1 MRWLSTK
8 LFWVLI
14 VSLNLF
20 AWSSPVIG
28 ETHVNSS
35 TREFDPRIVGGQDA
49 TPNAHPWMVRLN
61 RAGFGFFCGGS
72 LIAERWVVTA
82 AHCVYNKVP
91 STISVV
97 LGDHIISINE
107 PTEQQN
113 GARIFFIHPQYD
125 AATLSHDLALIKL
138 DGPVTISASVQPIT
152 ISSLPADG
160 TNLTVAGW
168 GALSQGGFGSDILQ
182 EVTLPVV
189 SFDTCNSAYG
199 DLDGSMFCAGL
210 PQGEMDFCQ
219 GDSGGPIF
227 TTGANPSLVGVVS
240 FGNGCA
246 QPGFPG
252 VYNKTGHFASWIF
265 STIENRPEEQACM
278 FDGQMPFGNK
288 QCCPGL
294 RRDNWKL
301 CCAGTQQECFRPT
314 LEIQI
319 DNN

>member
-1 MRWLSTK
+1 MRSSANFLRV
-8 LFWVLI
+8 LFI
-14 VSLNLF
+14 FFNLF
-20 AWSSPVIG
+20 ALSSSVIG
-28 ETHVNSS
+28 ETHVDPSS
-35 TREFDPRIVGGQDA
+35 REIDPRIVGGQAA
-49 TPNAHPWMVRLN
+49 TPNSYPWMVRLN

-72 LIAERWVVTA
+72 LIAEEWVLTA
-82 AHCVYNKVP
+82 AHCVHNRVP
-91 STISVV
+91 STIGAV
-97 LGDHIISINE
+97 LGDHIISISE
-107 PTEQQN
+107 PTEQQV
-113 GARIFFIHPQYD
+113 GTRVFFVHPNYNP
-125 AATLSHDLALIKL
+125 ATLSHDLALIKL
-138 DGPVTISASVQPIT
+138 NSPVNISASVQPIT
-152 ISSLPADG
+152 ISTLPADG
-160 TNLTVAGW
+160 TNLTVVGW
-168 GALSQGGFGSDILQ
+168 GALSQGGFGSDVLQ
-182 EVTLPVV
+182 EVTVPVV

-199 DLDGSMFCAGL
+199 DLDSSMFCAGL
-210 PQGEMDFCQ
+210 PQGGMDSCQ

-227 TTGANPSLVGVVS
+227 SIGTNPSLVGVVS

-294 RRDNWKL
+294 RQDNWGL